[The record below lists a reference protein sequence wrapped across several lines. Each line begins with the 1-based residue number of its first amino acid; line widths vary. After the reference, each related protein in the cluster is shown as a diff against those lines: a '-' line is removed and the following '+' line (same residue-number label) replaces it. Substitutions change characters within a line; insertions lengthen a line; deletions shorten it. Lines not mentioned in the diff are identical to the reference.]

1 MLQKEREEMMAL
13 PITEIKIKKLKM
25 RLKHSFS
32 TSFGSVKDKEFFLIE
47 ARDGEGNCGYG
58 ESVAFEVPWYTEETV
73 KTVFHMMEDYL
84 IPILQMECLTHPQDV
99 SNIFKP
105 IKRNHMA
112 KAAIEGAI
120 WDLYAKR
127 EGVSLARALGGERK
141 KIEVGIAIG
150 IQPTINE
157 LLHTIDQA
165 FQEGY
170 KRIKIKIKPGYD
182 IKVLREVRWHF
193 PSIPLMVDANS
204 AYTLDDIEHLKQL
217 DEFDLMM
224 IEQPLSD
231 DDIMDHAKLQ
241 SVIHT
246 PVCLDESI
254 HSLEDVKMAYELGSC
269 RIINIKPGRVGG
281 LTEAK
286 RIHDYCKEKDI
297 HVWCGGMLETGV
309 GRAQNI
315 ALASLPQFTLPGD
328 ISSSSRYWEK
338 DIIYPEIVARNGMI
352 EVPDQPGIGYQL
364 DEEKVDHFLEWEKVY
379 QL

>member
-1 MLQKEREEMMAL
+1 MEKER
-13 PITEIKIKKLKM
+13 KLK
-25 RLKHSFS
+25 LVSQL
-32 TSFGSVKDKEFFLIE
+32 EF
-47 ARDGEGNCGYG
+47 R
-58 ESVAFEVPWYTEETV
+58 S
-73 KTVFHMMEDYL
+73 
-84 IPILQMECLTHPQDV
+84 
-99 SNIFKP
+99 
-105 IKRNHMA
+105 
-112 KAAIEGAI
+112 
-120 WDLYAKR
+120 
-127 EGVSLARALGGERK
+127 
-141 KIEVGIAIG
+141 
-150 IQPTINE
+150 TINE

-281 LTEAK
+281 LTEA
-286 RIHDYCKEKDI
+286 
-297 HVWCGGMLETGV
+297 ET
-309 GRAQNI
+309 N
-315 ALASLPQFTLPGD
+315 S
-328 ISSSSRYWEK
+328 
-338 DIIYPEIVARNGMI
+338 
-352 EVPDQPGIGYQL
+352 
-364 DEEKVDHFLEWEKVY
+364 
-379 QL
+379 